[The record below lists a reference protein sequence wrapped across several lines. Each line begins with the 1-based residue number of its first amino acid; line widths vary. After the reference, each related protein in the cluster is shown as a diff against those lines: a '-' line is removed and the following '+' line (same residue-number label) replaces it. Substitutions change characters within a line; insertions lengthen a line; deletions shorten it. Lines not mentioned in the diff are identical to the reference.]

1 MRQKVIS
8 VESSQC
14 IVFED
19 CYFKKNSYCTYAD
32 SCWSRNKEN
41 IINVMLACLIPSH
54 ASDCISVKLG
64 RILNTAKFCSSSQS
78 DGWNRKLEIV
88 IDSSPP
94 NQLALLIFESEERK
108 LRKCSLFCRPK
119 LAGKIV
125 LELLEATNV
134 NEILIELRGSA
145 KTYWTK
151 HSGGSRKHYRDTE
164 PYFCEQFNTNYT
176 KPNRLG
182 GKDIPLGKGKHE
194 IPFFYRLPENLPSSF
209 EGDFGYARYTCK
221 ATIERP
227 WESDLICKRAFTVVG
242 DENLPEEKSC
252 LNEMKITESAS
263 SLRCCLFSRRDQIHV
278 RMSLPKT
285 YFVPGEVIR
294 TYLQITNDS
303 RRTLKNCH
311 LTIVQHIC
319 YKAKD
324 FSCKEHRKRTDKAVL
339 SESLPVIGKQ
349 QQVEWIRPLI
359 VPSIPPKLTRCTIIE
374 ITYSCNLKI
383 DSHAFTPIA
392 FTVGSITPKKLMR
405 NSLTKAVENVSTKL
419 ADTSQTFQA
428 YGRWADQIVYNE
440 AIIGEAL
447 IQETIDA
454 LQYCNSIFKPKYP
467 CLLTS
472 AELAEDN
479 NNNNSSSFCK
489 NSSSLNDNSVA
500 QHGTFEMV

>member
-1 MRQKVIS
+1 MN
-8 VESSQC
+8 SSRKLFNLKQTSSPC
-14 IVFED
+14 SFLNLKNENCASRKTSRVSSGENGKAQNNFIERFDIVFD
-19 CYFKKNSYCTYAD
+19 NADVVYFA
-32 SCWSRNKEN
+32 
-41 IINVMLACLIPSH
+41 
-54 ASDCISVKLG
+54 G
-64 RILNTAKFCSSSQS
+64 Q
-78 DGWNRKLEIV
+78 
-88 IDSSPP
+88 
-94 NQLALLIFESEERK
+94 
-108 LRKCSLFCRPK
+108 K

-209 EGDFGYARYTCK
+209 EGDFGYTRYTCK

-227 WESDLICKRAFTVVG
+227 WESDLICKKAFTVVG
-242 DENLPEEKSC
+242 DENLPEEKSCC

-339 SESLPVIGKQ
+339 FESLPVVGKQ

-467 CLLTS
+467 CLPAS
-472 AELAEDN
+472 AELAEDNNNN

-489 NSSSLNDNSVA
+489 NSSSINDNSVA